1 MEASKI
7 EFAAGMQVIM
17 MKDGLGRDTE
27 ICIGHREILI
37 IHKAL
42 DGTVESM
49 RRYPKNETN
58 ELSKLL
64 GDAV

>member
-17 MKDGLGRDTE
+17 MKDSLGRDTE
-27 ICIGHREILI
+27 ICIGHRDIMI
-37 IHKAL
+37 IHKAF
-42 DGTVESM
+42 DGSVESM
-49 RRYPKNETN
+49 RRYPRNETN

-64 GDAV
+64 GDDL